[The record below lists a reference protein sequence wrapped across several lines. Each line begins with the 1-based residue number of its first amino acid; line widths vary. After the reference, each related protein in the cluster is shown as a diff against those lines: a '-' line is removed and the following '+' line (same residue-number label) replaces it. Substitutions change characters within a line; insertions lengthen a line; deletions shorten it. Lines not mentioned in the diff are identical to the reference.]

1 MVIEWEGEV
10 AHGTHVW
17 ERPEKLAVK
26 AKGQITQSQKAKQK

>member
-1 MVIEWEGEV
+1 MLIEWEGEV

-26 AKGQITQSQKAKQK
+26 ANQSQKAKQK